1 MNSKVNPGDRI
12 AKILSRRGI
21 CSRREAEKLILQG
34 KVRVNGTLISSPALN
49 LQETDLITVNGK
61 TVGQEQ
67 QTRLWRYHKP
77 LDLVTSTKDEKGRI
91 TVFEALPDDMP
102 KVMSIGRLDI
112 NSEGLLLLTNDGQL
126 KRNLELPSTGG
137 VRKYR
142 VRVRGRP
149 TEEAVNPLKS
159 GIKVGREHFK
169 PMDINIDKQQGAN
182 AWLSIGIREGKNREI
197 RRALEYVGFS
207 VNRLIRIG
215 YGPFRL
221 LDLKP
226 GEVVEIKRQVIKDQI
241 GKLTN
246 KKL

>member
-1 MNSKVNPGDRI
+1 MSSNVNPGNRI

-21 CSRREAEKLILQG
+21 CSRRDAEKLILQG
-34 KVRVNGTLISSPALN
+34 KVTVNGTLISSPALN
-49 LQETDLITVNGK
+49 LKETDVITVNGK
-61 TVGQEQ
+61 TVGQKQ

-77 LDLVTSTKDEKGRI
+77 LDLVTSAKDEKSRI
-91 TVFEALPDDMP
+91 TVFETLPDHMP

-126 KRNLELPSTGG
+126 KRNLELPSTGW

-149 TEEAVNPLKS
+149 TEEAVNPLKN
-159 GIKVGREHFK
+159 GIKIGREHFK

-226 GEVVEIKRQVIKDQI
+226 GEVVEVKKQVIKDQI
-241 GKLTN
+241 GPLTN

>member
-91 TVFEALPDDMP
+91 TVFETLPDDMP

-126 KRNLELPSTGG
+126 KRNLELPSTGW

-197 RRALEYVGFS
+197 RRALEHVGFS

>member
-1 MNSKVNPGDRI
+1 MNLKVNPGDRI

-77 LDLVTSTKDEKGRI
+77 LDLVTSTKDEKGRK
-91 TVFEALPDDMP
+91 TVFEALPDHMP

-126 KRNLELPSTGG
+126 KRNLELPSTGW

-197 RRALEYVGFS
+197 RRALEHVGFS

>member
-91 TVFEALPDDMP
+91 TVFEALPDHMP

-126 KRNLELPSTGG
+126 KRNLELPSTGW

-197 RRALEYVGFS
+197 RRALEHVGFS

-221 LDLKP
+221 LDLKR

>member
-1 MNSKVNPGDRI
+1 MSSNVNPGNRI
-12 AKILSRRGI
+12 AKILSRRGV

-34 KVRVNGTLISSPALN
+34 KVTVNGTLISSPALN
-49 LQETDLITVNGK
+49 LKETDVIIVNGK

-91 TVFEALPDDMP
+91 TVFETLPDHMP

-126 KRNLELPSTGG
+126 KRNLELPSTGW

-142 VRVRGRP
+142 VRVKGRP
-149 TEEAVNPLKS
+149 TEEAVNPLKN
-159 GIKVGREHFK
+159 GIKIGREHFK

-182 AWLSIGIREGKNREI
+182 AWLSISIREGKNREI

-207 VNRLIRIG
+207 VNRLIRVG

-226 GEVVEIKRQVIKDQI
+226 GEVVEVKKQVIKDQI
-241 GKLTN
+241 GSLTN

>member
-126 KRNLELPSTGG
+126 KRNLELPSTGW

-142 VRVRGRP
+142 VRVRGRL

-197 RRALEYVGFS
+197 RRALEHVGFS

>member
-91 TVFEALPDDMP
+91 TVFEALPDHMP

-126 KRNLELPSTGG
+126 KRNLELPSTGW

-197 RRALEYVGFS
+197 RRALEHVGFS

>member
-1 MNSKVNPGDRI
+1 MSSNVNPGNRI

-21 CSRREAEKLILQG
+21 CSRRDAEKLILQG
-34 KVRVNGTLISSPALN
+34 KVTVNGTLISTPALN
-49 LQETDLITVNGK
+49 LKETDVIIVNGK

-91 TVFEALPDDMP
+91 TVFETLPDHMP

-126 KRNLELPSTGG
+126 KRNLELPSTGW

-142 VRVRGRP
+142 VRVKGRP
-149 TEEAVNPLKS
+149 TEEAVNPLKN
-159 GIKVGREHFK
+159 GIKIGREHFK

-182 AWLSIGIREGKNREI
+182 AWLSISIREGKNREI

-207 VNRLIRIG
+207 VNRLIRVG

-226 GEVVEIKRQVIKDQI
+226 GEVVEVKKQVIKDQI
-241 GKLTN
+241 GSLTN

>member
-1 MNSKVNPGDRI
+1 MSSNVNPGNRI
-12 AKILSRRGI
+12 AKILSRRGV

-34 KVRVNGTLISSPALN
+34 KVTVNGTLISSPALN
-49 LQETDLITVNGK
+49 LKETDVIIVNGK

-91 TVFEALPDDMP
+91 TVFETLPDHMP

-126 KRNLELPSTGG
+126 KRNLELPSTGW

-149 TEEAVNPLKS
+149 TEEAVNPLKN
-159 GIKVGREHFK
+159 GIKIGREHFK

-182 AWLSIGIREGKNREI
+182 AWLSISIREGKNREI

-207 VNRLIRIG
+207 VNRLIRVG

-226 GEVVEIKRQVIKDQI
+226 GEVVEVKKQVIKDQI
-241 GKLTN
+241 GSLTN

>member
-126 KRNLELPSTGG
+126 KRNLELPSTGW

-226 GEVVEIKRQVIKDQI
+226 GEVVEVKKQVIKDQI
-241 GKLTN
+241 GTLTN

>member
-126 KRNLELPSTGG
+126 KRNLELPSTGW

-169 PMDINIDKQQGAN
+169 PMAINIDKQQGAN

>member
-21 CSRREAEKLILQG
+21 CSRREAEKLILKG

-126 KRNLELPSTGG
+126 KRNLELPSTGW

>member
-126 KRNLELPSTGG
+126 KRNLELPSTGW

-197 RRALEYVGFS
+197 RRALEHVGFS

-221 LDLKP
+221 LDLKR

>member
-49 LQETDLITVNGK
+49 LKETDLITVNGK

-91 TVFEALPDDMP
+91 TVFEALPDHMP

-126 KRNLELPSTGG
+126 KRNLELPSTGW

-197 RRALEYVGFS
+197 RNICEIFNLKVEK
-207 VNRLIRIG
+207 LKRISFG
-215 YGPFRL
+215 KYF
-221 LDLKP
+221 LKTVP
-226 GEVVEIKRQVIKDQI
+226 HANFKEIKI
-241 GKLTN
+241 N
-246 KKL
+246 ESY

>member
-91 TVFEALPDDMP
+91 TVFEALPDHMP

-126 KRNLELPSTGG
+126 KRNLELPSTGW

-207 VNRLIRIG
+207 VNRLIRVG

>member
-91 TVFEALPDDMP
+91 TVFEALPDHMP

-126 KRNLELPSTGG
+126 KRNLELPSTGW

>member
-126 KRNLELPSTGG
+126 KRNLELPSTGW

>member
-126 KRNLELPSTGG
+126 KRNLELPSTGW

-197 RRALEYVGFS
+197 RKALEHVGFS

>member
-126 KRNLELPSTGG
+126 KRNLELPSTGW

-159 GIKVGREHFK
+159 GIKVGREYFK

-197 RRALEYVGFS
+197 RRALEHVGFS

>member
-126 KRNLELPSTGG
+126 KRNLELPSTGW

-142 VRVRGRP
+142 VRVRGRL

-226 GEVVEIKRQVIKDQI
+226 GEVVEVKKQVIKDQI
-241 GKLTN
+241 GPLTN

>member
-91 TVFEALPDDMP
+91 TVFEALPDHMP

-126 KRNLELPSTGG
+126 KRNLELPSTGW

-169 PMDINIDKQQGAN
+169 PMDVNIDKQQGAN

>member
-126 KRNLELPSTGG
+126 KRNLELPSTGW

-226 GEVVEIKRQVIKDQI
+226 GQVVETKRQIIKDQI

>member
-1 MNSKVNPGDRI
+1 MI
-12 AKILSRRGI
+12 I
-21 CSRREAEKLILQG
+21 
-34 KVRVNGTLISSPALN
+34 
-49 LQETDLITVNGK
+49 VNGK

-91 TVFEALPDDMP
+91 TVFETLPDHMP

-126 KRNLELPSTGG
+126 KRNLELPSTGW

-149 TEEAVNPLKS
+149 TEEAVNPLKN
-159 GIKVGREHFK
+159 GIKIGREHFK

-182 AWLSIGIREGKNREI
+182 AWLSISIREGKNREI

-207 VNRLIRIG
+207 VNRLIRVG

-226 GEVVEIKRQVIKDQI
+226 GEVVEVKKQVIKDQI
-241 GKLTN
+241 GSLTN

>member
-1 MNSKVNPGDRI
+1 MSSNVNPGNRI
-12 AKILSRRGI
+12 AKILSRRGV

-34 KVRVNGTLISSPALN
+34 KVTVNGTLISSPALN
-49 LQETDLITVNGK
+49 LKETDVIIVNGK

-91 TVFEALPDDMP
+91 TVFETLPDHMP

-126 KRNLELPSTGG
+126 KRNLELPSTGW

-149 TEEAVNPLKS
+149 TEEAVNPLKN
-159 GIKVGREHFK
+159 GIKIGREHFK

-182 AWLSIGIREGKNREI
+182 AWLSISIREGKNREI
-197 RRALEYVGFS
+197 RRALEYVGFF
-207 VNRLIRIG
+207 VNRLIRVG

-226 GEVVEIKRQVIKDQI
+226 GEVVEVKKQVIKDQI
-241 GKLTN
+241 GSLTN

>member
-126 KRNLELPSTGG
+126 KRNLELPSTGW

-197 RRALEYVGFS
+197 RRALEYLS
-207 VNRLIRIG
+207 LIHI
-215 YGPFRL
+215 
-221 LDLKP
+221 
-226 GEVVEIKRQVIKDQI
+226 
-241 GKLTN
+241 
-246 KKL
+246 

>member
-1 MNSKVNPGDRI
+1 MNSKVNPGNRI

-126 KRNLELPSTGG
+126 KRNLELPSTGW

-226 GEVVEIKRQVIKDQI
+226 GGVVEVKRQVIKNQI

>member
-1 MNSKVNPGDRI
+1 MSSNVNPGNRI

-21 CSRREAEKLILQG
+21 CSRRDAEKLILQG
-34 KVRVNGTLISSPALN
+34 KVTVNGTLISSPALN
-49 LQETDLITVNGK
+49 LKETDVIIVNGK

-91 TVFEALPDDMP
+91 TVFETLPDHMP

-126 KRNLELPSTGG
+126 KRNLELPSTGW

-149 TEEAVNPLKS
+149 TEEAVNPLKN
-159 GIKVGREHFK
+159 GIKIGREHFK

-182 AWLSIGIREGKNREI
+182 AWLSISIREGKNREI

-207 VNRLIRIG
+207 VNRLIRVG

-226 GEVVEIKRQVIKDQI
+226 GEVVEVKKQVIKDQI
-241 GKLTN
+241 GSLTN

>member
-1 MNSKVNPGDRI
+1 MSSNVNPGNRI

-21 CSRREAEKLILQG
+21 CSRRDAEKLILQG
-34 KVRVNGTLISSPALN
+34 KVTVNGTLISSPALN
-49 LQETDLITVNGK
+49 LKETDVIIVNGK

-91 TVFEALPDDMP
+91 TVFETLPDHMP

-126 KRNLELPSTGG
+126 KRNLELPSTGW

-142 VRVRGRP
+142 VRVKGRP
-149 TEEAVNPLKS
+149 TEEAVNPLKN
-159 GIKVGREHFK
+159 GIKIGREHFK

-182 AWLSIGIREGKNREI
+182 AWLSISIREGKNREI

-207 VNRLIRIG
+207 VNRLIRVG

-226 GEVVEIKRQVIKDQI
+226 GEVVEVKKQVIKDQI
-241 GKLTN
+241 GSLTN

>member
-1 MNSKVNPGDRI
+1 MSSNVNPGNRI
-12 AKILSRRGI
+12 AKILSRRGV

-34 KVRVNGTLISSPALN
+34 KVKVNGILISSPALN
-49 LQETDLITVNGK
+49 LKETDLITVNGK
-61 TVGQEQ
+61 TVSQEQ

-126 KRNLELPSTGG
+126 KRNLELPSTGW

-149 TEEAVNPLKS
+149 TEEAVNPLKN
-159 GIKVGREHFK
+159 GIKIGREHFK

-182 AWLSIGIREGKNREI
+182 AWLSISIREGKNREI

-207 VNRLIRIG
+207 VNRLIRVG

-226 GEVVEIKRQVIKDQI
+226 GEVVEVKKQVIKDQI
-241 GKLTN
+241 GSLTN

>member
-1 MNSKVNPGDRI
+1 MSSNVNPGNRI

-21 CSRREAEKLILQG
+21 CSRRDAEKLILQG
-34 KVRVNGTLISSPALN
+34 KVTVNGTLISSPALN
-49 LQETDLITVNGK
+49 LKETDVITVNGK

-67 QTRLWRYHKP
+67 QTKLWRYHKP
-77 LDLVTSTKDEKGRI
+77 LDLVTSTKDEKSRI
-91 TVFEALPDDMP
+91 TVFETLPDHMP

-126 KRNLELPSTGG
+126 KRNLELPSTGW

-149 TEEAVNPLKS
+149 TDEAVNPLKN
-159 GIKVGREHFK
+159 GIKIGREHFK

-182 AWLSIGIREGKNREI
+182 AWLSISIREGKNREI

-226 GEVVEIKRQVIKDQI
+226 GEVVEVKKQVIKDQI
-241 GKLTN
+241 GTLTN

>member
-126 KRNLELPSTGG
+126 KRNLELPSTGW

-221 LDLKP
+221 LDLKR

>member
-126 KRNLELPSTGG
+126 KRNLELPSTGW

-197 RRALEYVGFS
+197 RRALEHVGFS

>member
-91 TVFEALPDDMP
+91 TVFEALPDHMP

-126 KRNLELPSTGG
+126 KRNLELPSTGW

-197 RRALEYVGFS
+197 RRALEYIGFS

-221 LDLKP
+221 LDLKR

>member
-1 MNSKVNPGDRI
+1 MSSNVNPGNRI
-12 AKILSRRGI
+12 AKILSRRGV

-34 KVRVNGTLISSPALN
+34 KVTVNGTLISTPALN
-49 LQETDLITVNGK
+49 LKETDVIIVNGK

-91 TVFEALPDDMP
+91 TVFETLPDHMP

-126 KRNLELPSTGG
+126 KRNLELPSTGW

-142 VRVRGRP
+142 VRVKGRP
-149 TEEAVNPLKS
+149 TEEAVNPLKN
-159 GIKVGREHFK
+159 GIKIGREHFK

-182 AWLSIGIREGKNREI
+182 AWLSISIREGKNREI

-207 VNRLIRIG
+207 VNRLIRVG

-226 GEVVEIKRQVIKDQI
+226 GEVVEVKKQVIKDQI
-241 GKLTN
+241 GSLTN